1 MRNVEHGELQ
11 SFADLLRCEADA
23 IGGVHRLDH
32 VSNQRL
38 NVIVDLLDPFAF
50 RPQDRV
56 AVLQDRQYHFS
67 SRVKAGKFL
76 TPASFNASI
85 TLMIVPKEAFLS
97 ACSASVDLRA
107 SLRPRTAPSSSSTLV
122 ARPSSLISSLSLMI
136 TIAWSCSAGSFFAVL
151 DSGRLIL

>member
-1 MRNVEHGELQ
+1 MHG
-11 SFADLLRCEADA
+11 
-23 IGGVHRLDH
+23 LDH
-32 VSNQRL
+32 VSGQL
-38 NVIVDLLDPFAF
+38 ANVIVDLLDPSAS

-85 TLMIVPKEAFLS
+85 TLMIVPKEDFLS

-107 SLRPRTAPSSSSTLV
+107 SGKSRTARPRLHCKRTKNPPSV
-122 ARPSSLISSLSLMI
+122 
-136 TIAWSCSAGSFFAVL
+136 
-151 DSGRLIL
+151 